1 MESEGAMIIV
11 EAKDLA
17 AKKMSEGKDH
27 EKKDRKKED
36 EPMIE
41 VSKVKELL
49 ESWDDKG
56 HQYYKDVVE
65 LVGEDVEEDDDDLYQ
80 ERGAEV
86 YDG

>member
-1 MESEGAMIIV
+1 MGSEGAMIIV

-27 EKKDRKKED
+27 KKKHREED
-36 EPMIE
+36 EESMIE

-49 ESWDDKG
+49 ENWDDKD
-56 HQYYKDVVE
+56 HQYYKDVAD
-65 LVGEDVEEDDDDLYQ
+65 LVGEDVEED
-80 ERGAEV
+80 EI